1 MSPLRTGRALRS
13 RFTLARWVARKS
25 PIRTLV
31 CTLRSR
37 FTLAR
42 WVARKSPI
50 GTLVRTL
57 GSRFTLARWVARKSP
72 IRTLVCT
79 LGRRRRGSS
88 RRGPRRRVRS
98 RTAVTFQSST
108 LADGVADTDI
118 TLWQHSMVVAHG
130 IILILALPGIE
141 VERLALV
148 VLSFHDILHVIGVF
162 AFPCEILV

>member
-1 MSPLRTGRALRS
+1 MSHFNQGSRNHLLHTLSTCPRHFNFMSPLRTGRALR
-13 RFTLARWVARKS
+13 
-25 PIRTLV
+25 
-31 CTLRSR
+31 
-37 FTLAR
+37 
-42 WVARKSPI
+42 
-50 GTLVRTL
+50 
-57 GSRFTLARWVARKSP
+57 SRFTLARWVARKSP

-130 IILILALPGIE
+130 IILVLALP
-141 VERLALV
+141 VRMFSPWSWKWYWERQEG
-148 VLSFHDILHVIGVF
+148 LSS
-162 AFPCEILV
+162 A